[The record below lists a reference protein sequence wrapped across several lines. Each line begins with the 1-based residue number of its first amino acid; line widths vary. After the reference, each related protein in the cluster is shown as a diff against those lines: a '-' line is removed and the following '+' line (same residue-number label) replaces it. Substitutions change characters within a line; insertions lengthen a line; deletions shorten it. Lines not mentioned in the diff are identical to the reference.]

1 MTHVVTEKCV
11 DCRFTDC
18 VEACPVACFYL
29 LDKQLVI
36 DPEDCI
42 DCTACVPECPVEA
55 IYMEEDT
62 PEEFLA
68 SIEFN
73 ATEAARLKADGQEGI
88 TDKIDALPTAEAR
101 KTELGF

>member
-29 LDKQLVI
+29 MDNQLVI

-55 IYMEEDT
+55 IYMEEDV
-62 PEEFLA
+62 PEEFRA
-68 SIEFN
+68 AIQFN
-73 ATEAARLKADGQEGI
+73 AVEAARLKAEGVEGM
-88 TDKIDALPTAEAR
+88 TDKIDALPTADAR
-101 KTELGF
+101 KAELGF